1 MKNDIQSRID
11 IETLVQAFYTKVR
24 NENSLNKY
32 FSKVI
37 PVDWNLHYVK
47 MADFWENIL
56 FFTGNYD
63 GNLMEAHKRINEKQT
78 MVPNEFEI
86 WIKLFCS
93 TVDELFEGKNAEK
106 IKSSSTQIA
115 LIMKAKIYTA

>member
-115 LIMKAKIYTA
+115 LIMKSKIYTA

>member
-11 IETLVQAFYTKVR
+11 IETLVQAFYSKVR
-24 NENSLNKY
+24 NESSLHKY

-63 GNLMEAHKRINEKQT
+63 GNPMEAHKRINEKQA

-86 WIKLFCS
+86 WINLFCS
-93 TVDELFEGKNAEK
+93 TVDELFEGKNADK
-106 IKSSSTQIA
+106 IKGSSTRIA
-115 LIMKAKIYTA
+115 LIMKSKIYTA

>member
-63 GNLMEAHKRINEKQT
+63 GNPMEAHKRINEKQT
-78 MVPNEFEI
+78 MIPNEFEI

-115 LIMKAKIYTA
+115 LIMKSKIYTA

>member
-1 MKNDIQSRID
+1 
-11 IETLVQAFYTKVR
+11 
-24 NENSLNKY
+24 
-32 FSKVI
+32 
-37 PVDWNLHYVK
+37 

-63 GNLMEAHKRINEKQT
+63 GNPMEAHKRINEKQT

-115 LIMKAKIYTA
+115 LIMKSKIYTA

>member
-24 NENSLNKY
+24 NESSLNKY

-63 GNLMEAHKRINEKQT
+63 GNPMEAHKRINEKQT
-78 MVPNEFEI
+78 MIPNEFEI

-115 LIMKAKIYTA
+115 LIMKSKIYTA